1 MIFPS
6 RLDVVLSA
14 FPGVETRARA
24 ATLIRQGKVNVNGKC
39 ITKPAVAVQEKDHV
53 ELLGKLPF
61 VGKGGEKLFKALQH
75 FGLQVQGQTWI
86 DAGASTGGFTD
97 CLIQQGAAAV
107 YAIDVGS
114 GQLHSSLQ
122 NHPSVFSFENTD
134 IRDFNFA
141 RFLPSGADGICA
153 DLSFISLR
161 AVLPFL
167 IPMLHPEGQMVL
179 LVKPQFETLP
189 GQKNRRGIVVS
200 DKVRSAALLQV
211 LQTIADCGARV
222 EGLLA
227 TDVDNARKKNTE
239 YLVWIKKKA
248 NVVDMD
254 QGI

>member
-6 RLDVVLSA
+6 RLDIVLSA

-24 ATLIRQGKVNVNGKC
+24 AALIRQGMVSVNGKV
-39 ITKPAVAVQEKDHV
+39 IAKASMPVHEYDRV
-53 ELLGKLPF
+53 ELAGTLPF
-61 VGKGGEKLFKALQH
+61 VGRGGEKLLKALQH
-75 FGLQVQGQTWI
+75 FALKVQGQTWI

-114 GQLHSSLQ
+114 QQLHHSLK
-122 NHPSVFSFENTD
+122 NHPAVFSFENTD
-134 IRDFNFA
+134 IRYFNHA

-153 DLSFISLR
+153 DLSFISLKG
-161 AVLPFL
+161 VLPFL
-167 IPMLHPEGQMVL
+167 MPMLHERGQMIL

-200 DKVRSAALLQV
+200 EKVRSAALLRV
-211 LQTIADCGARV
+211 LQSIADCGGKV
-222 EGLLA
+222 EDLIT
-227 TDVDNARKKNTE
+227 TDVANTRKKNTE

-248 NVVDMD
+248 NVVVVD